1 MNPED
6 SQRLEACL
14 LEAAEILYRNT
25 QPEELAN
32 FESLEKAVRTKMKRA
47 SKSKNRFFF
56 IKQVT
61 GTEKGRERVVKSI
74 VGKVTVTEKQAQILG
89 LKPYSQL
96 SPLFE
101 KNSVDHKLSE
111 TNAIIR
117 VSAIVYRG
125 KAAFVSGRSLCVNG
139 RFA

>member
-1 MNPED
+1 MTPED

-25 QPEELAN
+25 PALTTDKLWEFGKSSKDKDAG
-32 FESLEKAVRTKMKRA
+32 A

-61 GTEKGRERVVKSI
+61 GKELGRKRVVKSI
-74 VGKVTVTEKQAQILG
+74 VGKVTVTEKQAISLG

-96 SPLFE
+96 SPLME
-101 KNSVDHKLSE
+101 KNCLLS
-111 TNAIIR
+111 R
-117 VSAIVYRG
+117 
-125 KAAFVSGRSLCVNG
+125 
-139 RFA
+139 